1 MNKLLDEYN
10 NTYHC
15 SSGKKLIDA
24 DYSGLTKKIESS
36 HKASKFKFG
45 DRAMITKYKNIF
57 SKGCIKD
64 WSKETFEIESVLKI
78 DPWMYKLKDVN
89 GETLTGSF
97 YEKEFLLRK
106 L

>member
-15 SSGKKLIDA
+15 SSGKKPIDA
-24 DYSGLTKKIESS
+24 DYS
-36 HKASKFKFG
+36 G